1 MFVSATEIAHSR
13 QHTLNNLLSFS
24 QVCLD
29 AGQSLT
35 ENLGK
40 TARQLLAQGYQPE
53 SLASTWAMNAQQLGN
68 CYRESLDILSHVH
81 QAAIAHAEA
90 QIRAADEMLHAT
102 IERASKQS
110 PWEAGLALSA
120 FKNSLNTAEQS
131 LHEISVAAIETINQV
146 EQESLQLIE
155 KPTPATRRR
164 SPRQRTS

>member
-1 MFVSATEIAHSR
+1 MFVSAIEIAHSR
-13 QHTLNNLLSFS
+13 QHTLNNLLTFS
-24 QVCLD
+24 LACLD
-29 AGQSLT
+29 ASQGLT
-35 ENLGK
+35 ESVGK
-40 TARQLLAQGYQPE
+40 TARQLLAQSYQPE
-53 SLASTWAMNAQQLGN
+53 ALSTTWAESARQLGH
-68 CYRESLDILSHVH
+68 CYRQTLDILSHVH

-90 QIRAADEMLHAT
+90 QIRAADEMLHAG

-120 FKNSLNTAEQS
+120 FKNSLSTAEQS

-155 KPTPATRRR
+155 KPTPAARRR